1 MHKDTEPDPHAP
13 MIDCPKCGT
22 HMARY
27 TSGSLHIDRCTTC
40 SGLWLDAMELGRL
53 LTDPAEV
60 ARLDKVRHAASALRN
75 TVRKIT
81 CPRDHSPLIAV
92 SDPAQPHVHYEQCSV
107 CGGVFLDSGELK
119 DLSELTLRERLRS
132 LLG

>member
-1 MHKDTEPDPHAP
+1 MDSDTDPRAKL
-13 MIDCPKCGT
+13 IDCPKCGT
-22 HMARY
+22 HMARH
-27 TSGSLHIDRCTTC
+27 TSGDLHVDRCSTC
-40 SGLWLDAMELGRL
+40 SGLWLDAMELPRVL
-53 LTDPAEV
+53 ANPAEV
-60 ARLDKVRHAASALRN
+60 ARLDKGRHAASTLRN
-75 TVRKIT
+75 TVRKIN

-119 DLSELTLRERLRS
+119 DLSEFTLKERLRA